1 MLVKELRFLIEEKK
15 IFTKPGWTKEKR
27 KRERKALETRLRESW
42 GWMKGKKILELAVQ
56 KEPGRTR
63 V

>member
-1 MLVKELRFLIEEKK
+1 MLVKELRFLIEKKK

-42 GWMKGKKILELAVQ
+42 GWMKGKKNTGVGCAERAW
-56 KEPGRTR
+56 KD
-63 V
+63 